1 MASNGNEGDEKLSVD
16 EDRKDGLAR
25 LFGRK
30 KAAAGKLAAGG
41 GGSALSMNIDE
52 DDQRQSGQSGNSSIS
67 SGAAQEISQ
76 GPTLAA
82 LEELRRELEASLP
95 PPSTDRPLRTR
106 TAAQDREPVKAP
118 PVEKDETE
126 SSSPAVASDAA
137 KPAPNRVVA
146 RPVAPKQAPGKAP
159 PPQQAEPSDEK
170 EKDAIA
176 VDGQALP
183 EQQPIGPN
191 EEQIAER
198 RRVLA
203 EAAKAAAAKIQRESR
218 READIP
224 DEQPDDD
231 VESAVAPS
239 SSAATGERVSEP
251 PLPSTSDGL
260 LGRVSQSLD
269 TGAGTRERDLLDP
282 EIVKLLNAEGVA
294 EGDRRS
300 SEQENERRTEPREE
314 GEERRGSGP
323 RWLVRP
329 NRRTTDDPLLG
340 CLTILCTLLERPI
353 SADAL
358 TAGLPLEEGHMTP
371 DLFVRA
377 AERAGISGR
386 LIQRNLDDIAK
397 FTLPCILLLKDKRAC
412 VLTEVGK
419 GSNVRIVLP
428 EMGTGQREVPYK
440 ELKDEYFGYAIFARP
455 EFQFDQRAEETRV
468 KDPKG
473 WFWGTIVASWKLY
486 VEVLIAAMLINLFA
500 IASPLFTM
508 NVYDRVVP
516 NFAEETLWV
525 LFAGVFTVFVFDFVL
540 KLLRAYLVDIAGK
553 RADTKIAARLFQQML
568 GMKMAH
574 RPPSAGALA
583 NQMREFESLR
593 EFFTSSTLI
602 ALIDFPFIFMFVGII
617 FVIGGPIAIVP
628 AAVVFIVIPIG
639 LLVQMPMK
647 RAVQETFRE
656 AQQKHAILI
665 EAINGIETIKAT
677 ASEGRMQRHWETF
690 VNRTAKSAM
699 NSHRWSQIA
708 MNFSG
713 FSMQMV
719 TVLTVV
725 FGVYLIQEGELT
737 VGALVACT
745 LLAGRA
751 LAPLGQIAGVAT
763 RFHQAQQSL
772 NALDGMMHTPT
783 ERPEGRTFVHRPN
796 FSGHIEFKNVG
807 FTYPDAKT
815 TALTDVSFNIETGE
829 KVGIIGR
836 IGSGKST
843 IERLVMA
850 LYDPTEGSVLIDNTD
865 TRQLDPAVLRRSI
878 GVVPQETYLFYGTV
892 KDNIALGAPYAD
904 DEMILRA
911 ARIAGVDEFTSKH
924 PQGLDM
930 PVGERG
936 ASLSGGQRQS
946 IGIARALLLDPPI
959 LIFDEPTSSMD
970 NTTEGRFKTRMQT
983 LLPNKTMILVT
994 HRASLLSL
1002 VDRLLVMDGGRIVA
1016 DGPKDE
1022 VMEALSSGRI
1032 QTAKV

>member
-1 MASNGNEGDEKLSVD
+1 MASNGNQGGDPPPDGV
-16 EDRKDGLAR
+16 DRKDGLAR

-30 KAAAGKLAAGG
+30 KAVAGKAAAGG
-41 GGSALSMNIDE
+41 GGATWSLTE
-52 DDQRQSGQSGNSSIS
+52 DAEARTNATDSPSPP

-95 PPSTDRPLRTR
+95 PPVTDRPLRSLPSTSSENQNGIVPPLPMAKSE
-106 TAAQDREPVKAP
+106 TVKQ
-118 PVEKDETE
+118 
-126 SSSPAVASDAA
+126 S
-137 KPAPNRVVA
+137 PNRVVA
-146 RPVAPKQAPGKAP
+146 RPISPKHAPAKQATVVEEA
-159 PPQQAEPSDEK
+159 
-170 EKDAIA
+170 A
-176 VDGQALP
+176 VSEGQEESTTVTP
-183 EQQPIGPN
+183 EQPQGQPTGPTAD
-191 EEQIAER
+191 QIADR
-198 RRVLA
+198 RRALA

-218 READIP
+218 QGSEPETARHMPDATIPNEPSLEAP
-224 DEQPDDD
+224 QP
-231 VESAVAPS
+231 PR
-239 SSAATGERVSEP
+239 GETPP
-251 PLPSTSDGL
+251 PLPSVSDGL
-260 LGRVSQSLD
+260 LGRVAQSMD
-269 TGAGTRERDLLDP
+269 SEVGRKDRDLLDP
-282 EIVKLLNAEGVA
+282 EIVKLLNGEGIA
-294 EGDRRS
+294 DGDRRS
-300 SEQENERRTEPREE
+300 LEKENERREEEREE
-314 GEERRGSGP
+314 GDGEERRGTGP

-340 CLTILCTLLERPI
+340 CLTILCTLLDRPI

-386 LIQRNLDDIAK
+386 LIQRNLDDIAR

-428 EMGTGQREVPYK
+428 EMGTGQREVSYQ

-473 WFWGTIVASWKLY
+473 WFWGTIVSSWKLY
-486 VEVLIAAMLINLFA
+486 VEVLVAAMLINLFA

-525 LFAGVFTVFVFDFVL
+525 LFAGVFTVFVFDFIL

-553 RADTKIAARLFQQML
+553 RADTRIAARLFQQML

-677 ASEGRMQRHWETF
+677 ASEGRMQRNWETF
-690 VNRTAKSAM
+690 VNRTARSAM
-699 NSHRWSQIA
+699 SSHRWSQIA

-772 NALDGMMHTPT
+772 TALDGMMQTPV
-783 ERPEGRTFVHRPN
+783 ERPEGKSFVHRTN

-850 LYDPTEGSVLIDNTD
+850 LYEPTEGSVLVDGTD
-865 TRQLDPAVLRRSI
+865 TRQLDPADLRRSI
-878 GVVPQETYLFYGTV
+878 GVVPQETYLFFGTV
-892 KDNIALGAPYAD
+892 KENIALGAPYAD

-959 LIFDEPTSSMD
+959 LILDEPTSSMD

-983 LLPNKTMILVT
+983 LLPNKTMLLVT